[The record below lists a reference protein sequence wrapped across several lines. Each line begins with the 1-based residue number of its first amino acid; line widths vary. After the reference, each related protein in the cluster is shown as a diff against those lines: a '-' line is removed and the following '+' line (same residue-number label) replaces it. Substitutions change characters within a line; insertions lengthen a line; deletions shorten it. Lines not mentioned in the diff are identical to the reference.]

1 MNIDNLYFYINQKV
15 LLRDDC
21 DKICQAIDINQENNF
36 LTSLNNGSN
45 NGSNNDSNN
54 GSNNGSNNEL
64 KTVIVS
70 AIQNTFDKY
79 LTYNK
84 ENNLGD
90 RIYNLEKFPITKIHA
105 IKMLQNDYNNKYNS
119 LIKNEMHNN
128 LDQTI
133 TIIMVLN
140 CENVI
145 TVNGEEH
152 VIAAGDIAIFP
163 NIWSYLYTEK
173 INNINNTNNY
183 VYLLKIYTDEII

>member
-1 MNIDNLYFYINQKV
+1 MNIDNLYFYINQKI

-21 DKICQAIDINQENNF
+21 DKICQAIDINQENDF
-36 LTSLNNGSN
+36 LTFLNTGSN
-45 NGSNNDSNN
+45 NE
-54 GSNNGSNNEL
+54 SNNEL
-64 KTVIVS
+64 KRVIVS

-90 RIYNLEKFPITKIHA
+90 QLYNLEKFPITKIHA

-152 VIAAGDIAIFP
+152 IIAAGDIAIFP

-173 INNINNTNNY
+173 INSANNTNNTNNY